1 MNAPPVDAGVRGTF
15 AAMATALHADIAS
28 LAFLLGTWRGEGTG
42 GYPTIEPFRYREE
55 LVFEHVGDP
64 FLLYQQESWSP
75 TEEPVHFERG
85 FLRPGAAAGSLEL
98 VLAHPIGVTE
108 VAHGTLDGTTL
119 ELTATAAGIA
129 RAESGLSV
137 EGLRRRYQVNGD
149 ELTYQLDM
157 ATADT
162 PMTLHLEASLRRA
175 A

>member
-1 MNAPPVDAGVRGTF
+1 VRGTV

-55 LVFEHVGDP
+55 IVFEHVGDP
-64 FLLYQQESWSP
+64 FLLYRQESWSP
-75 TEEPVHFERG
+75 THEPVHFERG
-85 FLRPGAAAGSLEL
+85 FLRPGATPSSLEL

-108 VAHGTLDGTTL
+108 VAHGTLHGTVF

-129 RAESGLSV
+129 RAETGLEV
-137 EGLRRRYQVNGD
+137 EGVRRRYRIDGD
-149 ELTYQLDM
+149 ALTYQLDM

-162 PMTLHLEASLRRA
+162 PMTLHLEATLRRA

>member
-1 MNAPPVDAGVRGTF
+1 VNAPPVDAGVRGTF

-28 LAFLLGTWRGEGTG
+28 LTFLLGTWRGEGTG

-64 FLLYQQESWSP
+64 FLLYRQESWSP
-75 TEEPVHFERG
+75 AEEPVHFERG

-129 RAESGLSV
+129 RAETGLPV
-137 EGLRRRYQVNGD
+137 EGLRRRYEVNGD

-162 PMTLHLEASLRRA
+162 PMTLHLEATLRRVA
-175 A
+175 